1 MAHVNPSS
9 TESAQLGTLYL
20 LPSSMSYAPID
31 CVIPQRNVEV
41 IRSLRHFI
49 VENVRTTR
57 RFLKRVDRGIDID
70 ALTFEVLDEHTPRTD
85 VAAMLAPLLRG
96 ESIGVISE
104 AGCPAVADPG
114 AAAVAE
120 AHRIGA
126 KVVPMVGPSSI
137 MLSLMASGMN
147 GQQFTFLGYLPV
159 ERQARAS
166 ALKEIQR
173 RVSRDNVTQVF
184 IETPYRNNRLIAEL
198 TQQLPGDLQLCVA
211 ADLTG
216 PGESIVSRSLREW
229 GRLDY
234 DYGKTPAI
242 FVVGNNS

>member
-1 MAHVNPSS
+1 MPDNNHTNITA
-9 TESAQLGTLYL
+9 AQLGTLYL
-20 LPSSMSYAPID
+20 LPSTMSDASID
-31 CVIPQRNVEV
+31 RVLPPHNAEV
-41 IRSLRHFI
+41 IRSLRHFV

-57 RFLKRVDRGIDID
+57 RFLKRVDRSIDID
-70 ALTFEVLDEHTPRTD
+70 DLTFEVLDEHTQRSD

-120 AHRIGA
+120 AHRMGA

-159 ERQARAS
+159 ERQARAA

-198 TQQLPGDLQLCVA
+198 AQQLPGDMQLCVA

-216 PGESIVSRSLREW
+216 PGESIVSRSLKEW
-229 GRLDY
+229 AHAAY

>member
-1 MAHVNPSS
+1 MDTSAHASD
-9 TESAQLGTLYL
+9 LGTLYL
-20 LPSSMSYAPID
+20 LPSSMSDAPVG
-31 CVIPQRNVEV
+31 CVIPAGNVEV

-49 VENVRTTR
+49 VENVRTVR
-57 RFLKRVDRGIDID
+57 RWLKRVDRTIDID
-70 ALTFEVLDEHTPRTD
+70 SLTFEVLDEHTPRGD
-85 VAAMLAPLLRG
+85 VAAMLAPLTRG
-96 ESIGVISE
+96 ESVGVVSE

-126 KVVPMVGPSSI
+126 RVVPLVGPSSI
-137 MLSLMASGMN
+137 IMSLMASGMN

-159 ERQARAS
+159 ERQARSA

-184 IETPYRNNRLIAEL
+184 IETPYRNNRLIDEL
-198 TQQLPGDLQLCVA
+198 ARTLPGDMQLCVA

-216 PGESIVSRSLREW
+216 SGESIVSRQLSAW
-229 GRLDY
+229 VKSAY

-242 FVVGNNS
+242 FVIGNNS

>member
-1 MAHVNPSS
+1 MDTSAHASD
-9 TESAQLGTLYL
+9 LGTLYL
-20 LPSSMSYAPID
+20 LPSSMSDAPVG
-31 CVIPQRNVEV
+31 CVIPAGNVEV

-49 VENVRTTR
+49 VENVRTVR
-57 RFLKRVDRGIDID
+57 RWLKRVDPAIDID
-70 ALTFEVLDEHTPRTD
+70 SLTFEVLDEHTPRGD
-85 VAAMLAPLLRG
+85 VAAMLAPLTRG
-96 ESIGVISE
+96 ESVGVVSE

-126 KVVPMVGPSSI
+126 RVVPLVGPSSI
-137 MLSLMASGMN
+137 IMSLMASGMN

-159 ERQARAS
+159 ERQARSA

-184 IETPYRNNRLIAEL
+184 IETPYRNNRLIDEL
-198 TQQLPGDLQLCVA
+198 ARTLPGDMQLCVA

-216 PGESIVSRSLREW
+216 AGESIVSR
-229 GRLDY
+229 RLSAWAKSAY

-242 FVVGNNS
+242 FVIGNNS

>member
-1 MAHVNPSS
+1 MDTDTRTAP
-9 TESAQLGTLYL
+9 LGTLYL
-20 LPSSMSYAPID
+20 LPSSISDAPID
-31 CVIPQRNVEV
+31 CVIPAENARV
-41 IRSLRHFI
+41 IGRLRHFI

-57 RFLKRVDRGIDID
+57 RWLKRVDRSIDID
-70 ALTFEVLDEHTPRTD
+70 SLTFEVLDEHTPREE
-85 VAAMLAPLLRG
+85 VAAMLAPLQRG

-120 AHRIGA
+120 AHRMGA
-126 KVVPMVGPSSI
+126 QVVPMVGPSSI
-137 MLSLMASGMN
+137 ILALMASGMN

-159 ERQARAS
+159 EHQARAG
-166 ALKEIQR
+166 AIKEVQR

-198 TQQLPGDLQLCVA
+198 AQQLPGDMQLCVA
-211 ADLTG
+211 ADITG
-216 PGESIVSRSLREW
+216 PGESIVSRRISDW
-229 GRLDY
+229 AKAKY

-242 FVVGNNS
+242 FVVGHNS

>member
-1 MAHVNPSS
+1 MDSPAPS
-9 TESAQLGTLYL
+9 TDLGTLYL
-20 LPSSMSYAPID
+20 LPSAMSDAPVD
-31 CVIPQRNVEV
+31 CVIPRGNVEV

-57 RFLKRVDRGIDID
+57 RWLKRVDRAIDID
-70 ALTFEVLDEHTPRTD
+70 SLTFEVLDEHTARCD
-85 VAAMLAPLLRG
+85 VAAMLAPLTRG

-120 AHRIGA
+120 AHRMGA
-126 KVVPMVGPSSI
+126 RVVPMVGPSSI
-137 MLSLMASGMN
+137 IMSLMASGMN

-159 ERQARAS
+159 DRQARSA
-166 ALKEIQR
+166 ALKEMQR

-184 IETPYRNNRLIAEL
+184 IETPYRNNRLIEEL
-198 TQQLPGDLQLCVA
+198 CRQLPGDIQLCVA

-216 PGESIVSRSLREW
+216 DGESIVSRPLSLW
-229 GRLDY
+229 AKSTY

-242 FVVGNNS
+242 FVIGNNS

>member
-1 MAHVNPSS
+1 MAAVTKS
-9 TESAQLGTLYL
+9 TTDPARLGTLYL
-20 LPSSMSYAPID
+20 LPSSMSDAPID
-31 CVIPQRNVEV
+31 CVIPQGNVEV
-41 IRSLRHFI
+41 MRSLRYFI

-57 RFLKRVDRGIDID
+57 RYLKRVDRSIDID
-70 ALTFEVLDEHTPRTD
+70 TLTFDVLDEHTQRAD
-85 VAAMLAPLLRG
+85 VAAMLEPLLRG

-126 KVVPMVGPSSI
+126 RVVPMVGPSSI
-137 MLSLMASGMN
+137 IMSLMASGMN
-147 GQQFTFLGYLPV
+147 GQQFAFLGYLPV
-159 ERQARAS
+159 ERQARAA

-198 TQQLPGDLQLCVA
+198 SQQLPGDMQLCVA

-216 PGESIVSRSLREW
+216 AGESIVSRPLREW
-229 GRLDY
+229 ARVDY